1 MMTKSS
7 VLIAEDEG
15 ILAIELKK
23 RLEKLG
29 YKVLAVASSG
39 EEAIELAARHK
50 PDLILMDIVLKGEM
64 DGIEAADKIRG
75 FLNVPV
81 IYLTAYSDEDTVKRA
96 KLTEPFG
103 YLVKPYNDKE
113 LQIALEVTLY
123 RHSMEKLRESHHWLE
138 TVLRSM
144 SDSVIATDSDGRITF
159 VNPSAERLTGL
170 KHTDVAGKRLED
182 VIRIIDE
189 ETGTPAKAGDAV
201 LGDKGEAAKGEAA
214 FATTATNTAAASA
227 SNPAVSNAAASTKSS
242 LIIAA
247 DGRKV
252 PVEYRASP
260 IVDVQEVKMG
270 MVLVF
275 KDLTMQREAEAE
287 SKIRE
292 MAMASSINALLI
304 TDLQGRIKYV
314 NAPFYELWGYGAG
327 EVIGGPVG
335 EICPIDKAMGDIGH
349 SLREEGRWI
358 GETAAVK
365 KDGTDFF
372 MRLEV
377 NIIKDRLARPIYIMY
392 SFVDITELKK
402 AKEELKKY
410 TSRLHRSDVET
421 GEIAEDLSE
430 NFERAHESIQRL
442 HAVLSKDYAHIMND
456 EAGRCLTDAKSAIEK
471 TGGLVEEFIQ
481 SNLPLSFY
489 ITLIELYQL
498 KIEDFSCREGY
509 QDHMPSRQ
517 FK

>member
-1 MMTKSS
+1 MMTEST

-75 FLNVPV
+75 LLNVPV

-138 TVLRSM
+138 TVLISM
-144 SDSVIATDSDGRITF
+144 SDSVIATDSDGRIIF
-159 VNPSAERLTGL
+159 VNPSAERLIGL
-170 KHTDVAGKRLED
+170 KHTDVSGKRLED

-189 ETGTPAKAGDAV
+189 ETGTPVKVGDV
-201 LGDKGEAAKGEAA
+201 ILGDNGAAAKGAA
-214 FATTATNTAAASA
+214 EVPATAAYNATATAS
-227 SNPAVSNAAASTKSS
+227 SNPAASNVAESR
-242 LIIAA
+242 LLIAA
-247 DGRKV
+247 NGRKV
-252 PVEYRASP
+252 PVEYSVSP
-260 IVDVQEVKMG
+260 IIDIHAVEMG
-270 MVLVF
+270 TVLVF
-275 KDLTMQREAEAE
+275 KDMTVQREAEAE

-292 MAMASSINALLI
+292 MAMASCINSLLI
-304 TDLQGRIKYV
+304 TDMQGLIKYV

-327 EVIGGPVG
+327 EVIGEKVSNVCRIDKGLG
-335 EICPIDKAMGDIGH
+335 EIED
-349 SLREEGRWI
+349 SLREEGKWI
-358 GETAAVK
+358 GETAAAK

-372 MRLEV
+372 VHIEV
-377 NIIKDRLARPIYIMY
+377 NSVKDRMGRPIYIMF
-392 SFVDITELKK
+392 SFADITKLKK
-402 AKEELKKY
+402 AKEELKKC
-410 TSRLHRSDVET
+410 TSRLHRSDVEA
-421 GEIAEDLSE
+421 GEIAENLSK

-442 HAVLSKDYAHIMND
+442 HAILSKDYAHIVD
-456 EAGRCLTDAKSAIEK
+456 GEAGRCLEDTKNAMDK
-471 TGGLVEEFIQ
+471 TGKLIEEFLQ

-489 ITLIELYQL
+489 ISLIELYQL
-498 KIEDFSCREGY
+498 KIEDFGCREGD
-509 QDHMPSRQ
+509 QEHMPSRQ